1 MIAGRGVPPYLSVM
15 TEITAPIGPVL
26 FLDHIA
32 DGAMHLSALFIMPKG
47 DAPAPVATDT
57 GQIAPQPLAEYDRAT
72 IWRARFALPVDRPSS
87 YRWDGTDYAVAG
99 DLTGDLRLAYVS
111 CNGEEIGDMDR
122 EGSERNAMWDRL
134 RAEHQRAPFALMLHG
149 GDQVYADE
157 ATHGH
162 ELSDDWPDSLPRDP
176 SQAALADLRHHLRE
190 RFFAR
195 YAALYAAPEMAW
207 LCARIPSLMQWDD
220 HDICDG
226 WGSLPR
232 SRTYSPVGQTLFSIA
247 REAFLTFQN
256 ATTDGDLP
264 ARFHDTDGIH
274 LGWAIHSPDLR
285 ILAPDLR
292 SERTRRQVMG
302 SGGWAMMEAE
312 ARRDVPGHTMLM
324 SSVPLLGPRLSI
336 LETLMV
342 LAPKMQK
349 YEDDLRDQWQ
359 SRAHRD
365 EWRRMLRLVRDLARR
380 DGHDITALSG
390 EIHLATRATMDLGGG
405 LHLNQL
411 VASGITHR
419 APPQA
424 WARFLGALST
434 LGEDPLPEHPIRIA
448 RIPGQRTRYV
458 AERNYL
464 VLERKSGAWQAR
476 WDIEPAGMSPALA
489 L

>member
-1 MIAGRGVPPYLSVM
+1 M
-15 TEITAPIGPVL
+15 
-26 FLDHIA
+26 
-32 DGAMHLSALFIMPKG
+32 
-47 DAPAPVATDT
+47 
-57 GQIAPQPLAEYDRAT
+57 
-72 IWRARFALPVDRPSS
+72 
-87 YRWDGTDYAVAG
+87 
-99 DLTGDLRLAYVS
+99 
-111 CNGEEIGDMDR
+111 
-122 EGSERNAMWDRL
+122 
-134 RAEHQRAPFALMLHG
+134 
-149 GDQVYADE
+149 
-157 ATHGH
+157 
-162 ELSDDWPDSLPRDP
+162 
-176 SQAALADLRHHLRE
+176 
-190 RFFAR
+190 
-195 YAALYAAPEMAW
+195 
-207 LCARIPSLMQWDD
+207 
-220 HDICDG
+220 
-226 WGSLPR
+226 
-232 SRTYSPVGQTLFSIA
+232 
-247 REAFLTFQN
+247 
-256 ATTDGDLP
+256 P
-264 ARFHDTDGIH
+264 ARFHDKDGIH

-312 ARRDVPGHTMLM
+312 ARRDLPGHTMLM

-390 EIHLATRATMDLGGG
+390 EIHLATRATMDLGSG

-419 APPQA
+419 APPKA

-434 LGEDPLPEHPIRIA
+434 LGEDPLPAHPIRIA

-476 WDIEPAGMSPALA
+476 WDIEPAGMTPALA